1 MSESQ
6 EQTINVTADW
16 VPVDEF
22 IKSSI
27 GSQFFKSYSSFHWML
42 RKHRRRLIEQGAL
55 VKTGKCL
62 AVSVS
67 RAPMVIESIFREQTL
82 ASLDRFA

>member
-1 MSESQ
+1 MQ
-6 EQTINVTADW
+6 VDQTQAINVTPDW
-16 VPVDEF
+16 VPVDDF
-22 IKSSI
+22 IKSPI
-27 GSQFFKSYSSFHWML
+27 GSQFFKSYSSFHWLL

-67 RAPMVIESIFREQTL
+67 RAPTVIESIFREQTL
-82 ASLDRFA
+82 ASLDR